1 MPLICWCYASFQ
13 YWLRLPFSCKD
24 IKPQCIF
31 FSSFQAL
38 CDHLTALHKSLARQ
52 RSFPLFLFLQCY
64 YCLTLF
70 KLSKLCTFYL
80 VFMIDS
86 NAYAIRSSFIHFSC
100 AYAHAMQP
108 ELFTQCHCMKAQIFI
123 CNADYIYFFFQ
134 VEGIFHC
141 PSGIGSATKGLLN
154 WIASAPCPISAF
166 PFLNYLFD
174 FIMRKCHSWLCVV
187 SNLSHDF
194 QDMLCTVVG
203 ALWCVPVIATLLK
216 LTPAQWINHCGRYPW
231 ISRICYAGKK
241 VTSDW
246 WLYSQSKTTSFEA
259 WRILKFRVMLT
270 VASLEVLELA

>member
-1 MPLICWCYASFQ
+1 MPLVCWCYASFQ
-13 YWLRLPFSCKD
+13 YWLRLPFSCMD

-108 ELFTQCHCMKAQIFI
+108 ELFTQCHCMKALRFLFAMPTTFIF
-123 CNADYIYFFFQ
+123 
-134 VEGIFHC
+134 
-141 PSGIGSATKGLLN
+141 
-154 WIASAPCPISAF
+154 
-166 PFLNYLFD
+166 FLGRGNFSLPQWY
-174 FIMRKCHSWLCVV
+174 RKCHKRAPELDSQRTM
-187 SNLSHDF
+187 SNIRFSF
-194 QDMLCTVVG
+194 SK
-203 ALWCVPVIATLLK
+203 LL
-216 LTPAQWINHCGRYPW
+216 
-231 ISRICYAGKK
+231 
-241 VTSDW
+241 V
-246 WLYSQSKTTSFEA
+246 
-259 WRILKFRVMLT
+259 
-270 VASLEVLELA
+270 